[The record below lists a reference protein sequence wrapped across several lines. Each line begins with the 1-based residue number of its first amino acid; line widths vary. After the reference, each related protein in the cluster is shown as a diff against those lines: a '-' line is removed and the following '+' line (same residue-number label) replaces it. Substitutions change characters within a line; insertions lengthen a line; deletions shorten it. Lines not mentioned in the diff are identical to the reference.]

1 MATTKDPTTEKE
13 NLDEPQEQEDEIQV
27 AECNWVKGRSYAV
40 KSFKKVLPPISH
52 KRLPASGK
60 LKITKIIPTS
70 HRFGGYHVEA
80 CLVGDKT
87 QEFTWIQFW
96 WTTQD
101 KFYYA
106 NFGSPRSDT
115 PPSEVKKVRRKR
127 SSK

>member
-1 MATTKDPTTEKE
+1 MMATESETVEA
-13 NLDEPQEQEDEIQV
+13 DEIIEEPKEEVTV
-27 AECNWVKGRSYAV
+27 AECNWVKGRSYSV

-60 LKITKIIPTS
+60 LRITKILPTS
-70 HRFGGYHVEA
+70 HKYGGYHVEA

-106 NFGSPRSDT
+106 NFGSPRLVT
-115 PPSEVKKVRRKR
+115 PPSEVKTRTSKR
-127 SSK
+127 SRK